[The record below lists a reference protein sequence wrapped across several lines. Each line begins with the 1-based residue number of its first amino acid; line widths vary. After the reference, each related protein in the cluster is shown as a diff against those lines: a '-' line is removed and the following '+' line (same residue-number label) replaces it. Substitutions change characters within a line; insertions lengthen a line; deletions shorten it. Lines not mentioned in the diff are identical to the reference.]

1 MVAPHLRHLPD
12 LMQEIVR
19 VDRDIADLR
28 GSTDFRDA
36 QVLRSL
42 RARRG
47 ELTARAH
54 EIYGHT
60 PARGDRGPSSAGAL
74 AA

>member
-1 MVAPHLRHLPD
+1 MAAHMRHLPD
-12 LMQEIVR
+12 LMQEIIR
-19 VDRDIADLR
+19 IDRDIADLR

-36 QVLRSL
+36 IVLRDL
-42 RARRG
+42 RRRRT
-47 ELTARAH
+47 ELTSRAH

-60 PARGDRGPSSAGAL
+60 PARGDRGPSSAGAV